1 MGCSFELGDDFEKC
15 QNLID
20 EFEELLVNE
29 KTRKMENK
37 EKLNNEQAKEDLKV
51 RIKEV
56 LETINDNLEGEAQID
71 KLQSLNEK
79 YQTLLADESN
89 IRD

>member
-1 MGCSFELGDDFEKC
+1 MGCSFELGDDLEKC

-29 KTRKMENK
+29 KTRKIENK
-37 EKLNNEQAKEDLKV
+37 EKINNEQAKEDLKV
-51 RIKEV
+51 KIKEV

>member
-1 MGCSFELGDDFEKC
+1 
-15 QNLID
+15 
-20 EFEELLVNE
+20 
-29 KTRKMENK
+29 MENK

-56 LETINDNLEGEAQID
+56 LETINDNLEGVAQID